1 MLLQIKTYT
10 KKPVDIQAVQ
20 FESTDSHFVNK
31 LAEWCGGTVCAFLGN
46 TVVDGVETA
55 YEFTSSTGIFQVPVP
70 PNVNIIPFIEIPTL
84 EGIMRASLNDYII
97 KGVNGEFYPC
107 RSDIF
112 EKTYTQKIVF
122 HFAKN
127 YCPSCGKP
135 AF

>member
-20 FESTDSHFVNK
+20 FESTDSHFVNE

-46 TVVDGVETA
+46 TVVDGVETT
-55 YEFTSSTGIFQVPVP
+55 YEFTSSTGIFQVPLP
-70 PNVNIIPFIEIPTL
+70 HKLNIIPFIEIPTL

-122 HFAKN
+122 HFAKK

-135 AF
+135 SF

>member
-20 FESTDSHFVNK
+20 FESTDSHFVNE
-31 LAEWCGGTVCAFLGN
+31 LAEWCGGTVCASFGN
-46 TVVDGVETA
+46 TVVDGVETT

-70 PNVNIIPFIEIPTL
+70 PNLNIIPFIEIPTL

-122 HFAKN
+122 HFEKK
-127 YCPSCGKP
+127 YCLSCGKP

>member
-20 FESTDSHFVNK
+20 FESTDSHFVNE

-46 TVVDGVETA
+46 TDVDGVETT
-55 YEFTSSTGIFQVPVP
+55 YEFTSSTGIFQVPLP

-112 EKTYTQKIVF
+112 EKTYTQ
-122 HFAKN
+122 N
-127 YCPSCGKP
+127 
-135 AF
+135 

>member
-1 MLLQIKTYT
+1 MLLEIKTYT

-31 LAEWCGGTVCAFLGN
+31 LAEWCGGTVCTFLGN
-46 TVVDGVETA
+46 KVVDGVEM
-55 YEFTSSTGIFQVPVP
+55 YEFTSSTGIYRVQAL
-70 PNVNIIPFIEIPTL
+70 PNVSTLPFIEIPTL

-122 HFAKN
+122 HFEKK